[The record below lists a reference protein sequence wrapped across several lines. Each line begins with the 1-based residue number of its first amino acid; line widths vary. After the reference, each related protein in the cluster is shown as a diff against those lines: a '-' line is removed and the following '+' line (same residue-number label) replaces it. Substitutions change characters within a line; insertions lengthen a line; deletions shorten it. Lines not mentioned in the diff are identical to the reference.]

1 MAMIVPK
8 KGGNYT
14 YNDYLSWPD
23 SERWEIIEG
32 EAYAMT
38 PAPNLKHQ
46 RISREIFSRFAQFF
60 RGKRC
65 EPFCAPTDVVLDEQ
79 NVVQPDILVVCDPE
93 KMRTANIQGT
103 PDMIVEILS
112 PSTTLTDRRDKLRL
126 YERFGVR
133 EYLIVDPEQ
142 ELVERYSLENV
153 RYGSPDIFNW
163 DEIFPSFSFPEFEL
177 HLWEVFAKEKP

>member
-1 MAMIVPK
+1 MAMIARK
-8 KGGNYT
+8 KGGNFT
-14 YNDYLSWPD
+14 YNDYLTWPD

-46 RISREIFSRFAQFF
+46 RISREIFSRFAHFF

-65 EPFCAPTDVVLDEQ
+65 EPFHAPTDVVLDEC
-79 NVVQPDILVVCDPE
+79 NVVQPDIFVVCDPE
-93 KMRTANIQGT
+93 KMQSANIQGA

-126 YERFGVR
+126 YERFRVR

-142 ELVERYSLENV
+142 ELVERYRMEV
-153 RYGSPDIFNW
+153 QRYGSPDIYNC
-163 DEIFPSFSFPEFEL
+163 DEIFPSFTFPELEL
-177 HLWEVFAKEKP
+177 PLWEVFGKE